1 MLACFAATVAVFGCS
16 NDYDAFQFRSGDDET
31 GGAGSGGSTS
41 GGSGGI
47 STGGTGGVVTGGGGA
62 PTGGGGA
69 PTGGGGAPT
78 GGGGAPTGGGGAPT
92 GGGGAPTG
100 GGGAPTGGG
109 GGPTGG
115 AAGGGG
121 TGGVVSI
128 PGCDDTYGQ
137 INGVDQ
143 VCLQTDK
150 TCELAYAATT
160 QTCAE
165 ICQEGGG
172 VCQAV
177 FNNDPGACGHGQP
190 SDCNNNIF
198 NDAVCV
204 CSRGCG
210 NGPPCPGN
218 QVCNAGGNCQG

>member
-1 MLACFAATVAVFGCS
+1 MLAGFAATVAVIGCS
-16 NDYDAFQFRSGDDET
+16 NDYDAFQFRSDDTET
-31 GGAGSGGSTS
+31 GGGGSGGSTS
-41 GGSGGI
+41 GGAGGSGGVSI
-47 STGGTGGVVTGGGGA
+47 GGSSGAGTGGVVTGGGGA

-78 GGGGAPTGGGGAPT
+78 GGAAGAAGTPS
-92 GGGGAPTG
+92 G

-121 TGGVVSI
+121 TGGVVTI

-137 INGVDQ
+137 INGVAS
-143 VCLQTDK
+143 VCLQTDA
-150 TCELAYAATT
+150 TCELAFAATT
-160 QTCAE
+160 QTCAQ

-177 FNNDPGACGHGQP
+177 YNNDPGQCGHGQQ

-198 NDAVCV
+198 NDAVCI

-210 NGPPCPGN
+210 TGPPCPGN
-218 QVCNAGGNCQG
+218 QVCNPGGNCQG